1 MNALVG
7 YEMKTYEFTETN
19 SDGFHEQIIVS
30 SDWKGIGKWYTRYHV
45 SLID

>member
-7 YEMKTYEFTETN
+7 YELKTFEFTETN
-19 SDGFHEQIIVS
+19 SDGFYEQIIVE
-30 SDWKGIGKWYTRYHV
+30 DWKGGGKWYSRYHV